1 MIFVALL
8 RGINVG
14 GNNKIAMKD
23 LKVTFEQA
31 GFARV
36 VTYINS
42 GNVVFSDSG
51 RSPADLAAHLEAAIL
66 NAHGFPVTVLIRRF
80 ADFEILV
87 RALPESWH
95 NDDRQKCDVL
105 FLGDAIDAPGLVEK
119 LDSKPDIDVVL
130 YVPGAVI
137 WSVDRDKV
145 TRSGL
150 LKLVGTKLYRQ
161 MTIRNVNTVR
171 KLYALMASQADE
183 PIMDAVNCPGCT

>member
-1 MIFVALL
+1 MVFVALL

-14 GNNKIAMKD
+14 GNNKIAMKQ
-23 LKVTFEQA
+23 LKATFEAA
-31 GFARV
+31 GLANV

-42 GNVVFSDSG
+42 GNVVFTDSG
-51 RSPADLAAHLEAAIL
+51 RSPAALAPRLEDAIL
-66 NAHGFPVTVLIRRF
+66 RAYGYPLNVLIRSL
-80 ADFEILV
+80 AECAALM
-87 RALPESWH
+87 RALPEARH

-105 FLGDAIDAPGLVEK
+105 VLSDAVDAPGLVEK
-119 LDSKPDIDVVL
+119 LDPKPEIDTVL

-150 LKLVGTKLYRQ
+150 LKLVGTDLYRQ

-171 KLYALMASQADE
+171 KLYALMVSQADS
-183 PIMDAVNCPGCT
+183 PG

>member
-1 MIFVALL
+1 MVYVALL

-23 LKVTFEQA
+23 LKVTFGQA

-42 GNVVFSDSG
+42 GNVVFTDSG
-51 RSPADLAAHLEAAIL
+51 RSPADLVAHLEAAIL
-66 NAHGFPVTVLIRRF
+66 NAHGFPVTVLIRRL

-87 RALPESWH
+87 RALPESWR

-105 FLGDAIDAPGLVEK
+105 FLNDAIDSPGLVEK
-119 LDSKPDIDVVL
+119 LDPKPDIDTAL

-137 WSVDRDKV
+137 WSVDRDKDLPLCQA
-145 TRSGL
+145 RLACNGSGL
-150 LKLVGTKLYRQ
+150 LG
-161 MTIRNVNTVR
+161 
-171 KLYALMASQADE
+171 ALDCLRPLAGCIEPLSGAGLLAD
-183 PIMDAVNCPGCT
+183 GL